1 MNSKRSQQ
9 RPTRRSS
16 APSRRVDRLG
26 EEYVGD
32 GAYPCRVSQG
42 EYTQR
47 RKQAKRKRVALIA
60 AAVVLGLCL
69 SGAGV
74 AFAYYQSLSSS
85 LHDGIDPEL
94 ASVLKAADNGKPY
107 EGAPF
112 YLLLMGTDGSSDRA
126 ASEEYAGDQFRSD
139 SMMLVRIDPQGKKVA
154 MVSLHR
160 DTLVDMGEYGKNK
173 LNAAHAFGGAAFTVE
188 TVAKLAGVPITHYA
202 EINFDGFKDI
212 VNALGGV
219 EVDVPMEIDDEDA
232 GGHVSKGLQTLN
244 GDQALILCRA
254 RHAYDEFGDGDRYR
268 AANQRLVLSAI
279 AKKLLSSDVA
289 TMASTI
295 SALSNYV
302 TTDFEIADI
311 LSIAQSMR
319 CLDPAKDIFTAMEP
333 TTSSYVNGG
342 WYEYLDVPAWKIMME
357 RVEQGLSPTEEAEVD
372 KASGTVL
379 ATTGGDEV
387 KGEASSS
394 DTTTVA
400 GPVKVT
406 VHNGNG
412 VAGASSVAAEQLEA
426 QGYQVD
432 TGNADNFNY
441 AQTIVV
447 FKRGDLESKAKE
459 IAVSL
464 GMEKTQ
470 LDDGRYTFDGD
481 FLVVLGA
488 DW

>member
-1 MNSKRSQQ
+1 
-9 RPTRRSS
+9 
-16 APSRRVDRLG
+16 
-26 EEYVGD
+26 
-32 GAYPCRVSQG
+32 
-42 EYTQR
+42 
-47 RKQAKRKRVALIA
+47 
-60 AAVVLGLCL
+60 
-69 SGAGV
+69 
-74 AFAYYQSLSSS
+74 
-85 LHDGIDPEL
+85 
-94 ASVLKAADNGKPY
+94 
-107 EGAPF
+107 
-112 YLLLMGTDGSSDRA
+112 
-126 ASEEYAGDQFRSD
+126 
-139 SMMLVRIDPQGKKVA
+139 
-154 MVSLHR
+154 
-160 DTLVDMGEYGKNK
+160 
-173 LNAAHAFGGAAFTVE
+173 
-188 TVAKLAGVPITHYA
+188 
-202 EINFDGFKDI
+202 
-212 VNALGGV
+212 
-219 EVDVPMEIDDEDA
+219 
-232 GGHVSKGLQTLN
+232 
-244 GDQALILCRA
+244 
-254 RHAYDEFGDGDRYR
+254 
-268 AANQRLVLSAI
+268 
-279 AKKLLSSDVA
+279 
-289 TMASTI
+289 MASTI

-319 CLDPAKDIFTAMEP
+319 GLDPAKDIFTAMEP